1 VQRMARR
8 VRVPLDATSLHSR
21 LLARLPAVVA
31 VVDGSGFVQTVTGPV
46 EQLIGY
52 TADEVVGRN
61 IAEFVR
67 QEDVVAVV
75 RSLEIASTLTPG
87 VIAGPMRMPYRHAD
101 GSWRATEVWS
111 ANTVDDEEIGGIEC
125 LFLFESANGRFD
137 EVLTSMAEGHSPDRT
152 LPMLARALA
161 AFPVMSDCCFVEAA
175 AGERRFH
182 IPTDCPGLP
191 GPGLAGPW
199 DEVLGT
205 GATVELTDLSK
216 LPAPTRAAATAFGF
230 TSVWV
235 YPVYATLEHR
245 LIAALVVWNSSHG
258 LPTPNQRDHIDR
270 AVTIASLAF
279 SRRIA
284 EQKLH
289 DAAFRDPLTGVANR
303 RLLRSLASEHEH
315 DNENELVAL
324 LYVDLDGFKE
334 INDCFGHVT
343 GDKVLAQVALRI
355 SSAVRPS
362 DHVVRLGGDEFAVV
376 CKSLV
381 GTMEAVLIAQRV
393 IDQIAEPVSAGS
405 DTVVEIGASV
415 GIACTRSEAATF
427 DELIKRADEALYS
440 AKARGRG
447 TWCLVGGDDIEQE
460 SHPAARR

>member
-8 VRVPLDATSLHSR
+8 VGVSHDATSLHSR

-46 EQLIGY
+46 EHLIGY
-52 TADEVVGRN
+52 TAEEVVGRN
-61 IAEFVR
+61 IADFVR

-75 RSLEIASTLTPG
+75 QSLEIAATLTPG
-87 VIAGPMRMPYRHAD
+87 LIAGPMRMPYRHAD
-101 GSWRATEVWS
+101 GSWRVTEVWS

-137 EVLTSMAEGHSPDRT
+137 EVLTSMAEGHSVDRT

-161 AFPVMSDCCFVEAA
+161 AYPVMSDCCFVEAA
-175 AGERRFH
+175 GRERRFH
-182 IPTDCPGLP
+182 IPTDCAGLP

-199 DEVLGT
+199 DEVLAT
-205 GATVELTDLSK
+205 GVTIELTDLSA
-216 LPAPTRAAATAFGF
+216 LPAPARASATAFGF

-245 LIAALVVWNSSHG
+245 LIAALVVWNSSHSP
-258 LPTPNQRDHIDR
+258 PTPNQRDHIER

-284 EQKLH
+284 EEKLH
-289 DAAFRDPLTGVANR
+289 DLAFRDPLTGVANR
-303 RLLRSLASEHEH
+303 RLLHSLASEH
-315 DNENELVAL
+315 DNQNELVAL

-334 INDCFGHVT
+334 VNDRFGHAT
-343 GDKVLAQVALRI
+343 GDEVLAEVALRI
-355 SSAVRPS
+355 SAAVRPS

-381 GTMEAVLIAQRV
+381 GTAEAVLIAQRV
-393 IDQIAEPVSAGS
+393 IDQIAEPVSAGAG
-405 DTVVEIGASV
+405 TKVEIGVSV

-427 DELIKRADEALYS
+427 DELIKTADEALYS

-447 TWCLVGGDDIEQE
+447 TWCLVGGEDMQDEYR
-460 SHPAARR
+460 PTLRR

>member
-8 VRVPLDATSLHSR
+8 VQGSHDATSLHSR

-31 VVDGSGFVQTVTGPV
+31 VVDGSGFLQTVTGPV

-52 TADEVVGRN
+52 TAEEVVGRN

-67 QEDVVAVV
+67 PEDVVAVV
-75 RSLEIASTLTPG
+75 SSLEIASTLTPG

-101 GSWRATEVWS
+101 GGWRVTEVWS

-137 EVLTSMAEGHSPDRT
+137 EVLTSMAEGHPPDRT

-161 AFPVMSDCCFVEAA
+161 AFPVMSACCFVEAA
-175 AGERRFH
+175 ARERRFH
-182 IPTDCPGLP
+182 IPKDCPSLP

-199 DEVLGT
+199 DEVLAT
-205 GATVELTDLSK
+205 GLTIELTDLSK
-216 LPAPTRAAATAFGF
+216 LPAPTRAAAAAFGL

-245 LIAALVVWNSSHG
+245 PIAALVVWNSG
-258 LPTPNQRDHIDR
+258 GNPPTPNQRDHIER

-279 SRRIA
+279 SRRMA

-303 RLLRSLASEHEH
+303 RLLNSLASEHDDEK
-315 DNENELVAL
+315 ELVAL

-334 INDCFGHVT
+334 VNDRFGHVT
-343 GDKVLAQVALRI
+343 GDKVLAEVALRI
-355 SSAVRPS
+355 SAAVRPS

-393 IDQIAEPVSAGS
+393 IDQIAEPVPAGA
-405 DTVVEIGASV
+405 DTVVEIGVSV
-415 GIACTRSEAATF
+415 GIACTRSEVATF
-427 DELIKRADEALYS
+427 DELIKTADEALYA

-447 TWCLVGGDDIEQE
+447 TWCLVGGDEMPQKP
-460 SHPAARR
+460 HPAARR